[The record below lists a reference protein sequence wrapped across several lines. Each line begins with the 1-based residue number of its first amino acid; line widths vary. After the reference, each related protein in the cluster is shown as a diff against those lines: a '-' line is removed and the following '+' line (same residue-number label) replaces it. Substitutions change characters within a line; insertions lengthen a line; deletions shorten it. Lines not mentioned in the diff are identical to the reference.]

1 LEVLADS
8 DGIVAALAI
17 DQRNA
22 LRSLFAR
29 SERRSGM
36 CLERKRSSSFDKR
49 ARKNKNTPQKEYAR
63 VRFTPLDWRRHR
75 GLADTGGHKLSPD
88 DNLAAYPAS
97 FINWRILS
105 LLSWH

>member
-49 ARKNKNTPQKEYAR
+49 ARKKQEYAPKGIR
-63 VRFTPLDWRRHR
+63 PRQIH
-75 GLADTGGHKLSPD
+75 
-88 DNLAAYPAS
+88 AA
-97 FINWRILS
+97 
-105 LLSWH
+105 

>member
-1 LEVLADS
+1 MIVTRVDTPGTPTLEVLDDS

-36 CLERKRSSSFDKR
+36 CFGTSLQRLETR
-49 ARKNKNTPQKEYAR
+49 
-63 VRFTPLDWRRHR
+63 
-75 GLADTGGHKLSPD
+75 
-88 DNLAAYPAS
+88 
-97 FINWRILS
+97 
-105 LLSWH
+105 